1 MTPVFIYDG
10 SEASRSHVCRYTL
23 SSLIL
28 PSAKK
33 TAGQNKESSARLK
46 YAGASLLMKSQ
57 AARCPLEGEAVSGCL
72 ISAFGDQEKR
82 LRFILLSRDA
92 TGEGVDF
99 ASQLMSEVVPY
110 EEGISAVLR
119 HAQRVVRSG
128 SSSLILWTASGLYG
142 LFSPGFWIYL
152 IEGSGRVVERLETKD
167 RLLLRFTRPKDYEFY
182 LLVSAEPLHAK
193 ARPLS
198 RLLEKYEMAC
208 DALIEEIIQ
217 EFSCTNPLGMFSLTP
232 AKRSRNRHYTECSLV
247 SDRGLVREVNE
258 DSASISKVALS
269 SKGLVTQI
277 YVMAVADGLG
287 GLAAGEIASK
297 VAVSASSST
306 AVKELISL
314 RPSPFEAIRSGF
326 AAAHSRI
333 ERISSFMNKSL
344 ASTLSIAI
352 VHNNELYVGYAGD
365 TRIYITDLSKIRQE
379 PLMQKIT
386 SEHRLDPAGKGY
398 ESHVITRALGS
409 RNPLPDTAGPY
420 HLQDNFLV
428 LACTDGLYELVNDLE
443 IAQLLSQG
451 RTLRSSCL
459 DLTRLAKAR
468 GGHDNITIAAL
479 AWRMDRD
486 ILLIE

>member
-1 MTPVFIYDG
+1 
-10 SEASRSHVCRYTL
+10 
-23 SSLIL
+23 
-28 PSAKK
+28 
-33 TAGQNKESSARLK
+33 
-46 YAGASLLMKSQ
+46 
-57 AARCPLEGEAVSGCL
+57 
-72 ISAFGDQEKR
+72 
-82 LRFILLSRDA
+82 
-92 TGEGVDF
+92 
-99 ASQLMSEVVPY
+99 
-110 EEGISAVLR
+110 
-119 HAQRVVRSG
+119 
-128 SSSLILWTASGLYG
+128 
-142 LFSPGFWIYL
+142 
-152 IEGSGRVVERLETKD
+152 
-167 RLLLRFTRPKDYEFY
+167 
-182 LLVSAEPLHAK
+182 
-193 ARPLS
+193 
-198 RLLEKYEMAC
+198 MAC

-217 EFSCTNPLGMFSLTP
+217 EFSCTNPLGMFSLTR
-232 AKRSRNRHYTECSLV
+232 ARRSRNRHYTECSLV

-277 YVMAVADGLG
+277 YVMAVADGVG

-306 AVKELISL
+306 AVKGLISL

-365 TRIYITDLSKIRQE
+365 TRIYIADWSKIRQE

-398 ESHVITRALGS
+398 ASHVITRALGS
-409 RNPLPDTAGPY
+409 RNPLPDTAG
-420 HLQDNFLV
+420 LV
-428 LACTDGLYELVNDLE
+428 LACTDGLYGLVNDLE
-443 IAQLLSQG
+443 IAQLFSQG

-479 AWRMDRD
+479 AWRMNRD
-486 ILLIE
+486 ILLRE

>member
-1 MTPVFIYDG
+1 MITPVFIYDG
-10 SEASRSHVCRYTL
+10 REASRSHGCRDIL
-23 SSLIL
+23 SSLPL

-33 TAGQNKESSARLK
+33 TAGQNKEFRARLK
-46 YAGASLLMKSQ
+46 HAGASLLLKSQ

-119 HAQRVVRSG
+119 HARSVVRSG
-128 SSSLILWTASGLYG
+128 SSLILWASSGLYG

-167 RLLLRFTRPKDYEFY
+167 RLLLRFTRPRHHEFY
-182 LLVSAEPLHAK
+182 LLVSAGPLLAK

-198 RLLEKYEMAC
+198 RLLEKYDMAC

-217 EFSCTNPLGMFSLTP
+217 EFSCTNPLGMFSLTR
-232 AKRSRNRHYTECSLV
+232 ARRSRNRHYTECSLV

-277 YVMAVADGLG
+277 YVMAVADGVG

-365 TRIYITDLSKIRQE
+365 TRIYIADWSKIRQE

-398 ESHVITRALGS
+398 ASHVITRALGS

-420 HLQDNFLV
+420 HLQDNLLV
-428 LACTDGLYELVNDLE
+428 LACTDGLYGLVNDLE
-443 IAQLLSQG
+443 IAQLFSQG

-479 AWRMDRD
+479 AWRMNRD
-486 ILLIE
+486 ILLRE